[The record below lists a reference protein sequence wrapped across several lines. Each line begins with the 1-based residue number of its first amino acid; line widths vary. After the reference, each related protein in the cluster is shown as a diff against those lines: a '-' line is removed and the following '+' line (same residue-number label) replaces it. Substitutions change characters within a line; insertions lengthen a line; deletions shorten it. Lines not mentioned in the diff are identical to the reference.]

1 MKVEI
6 DRNAYNMLF
15 AIFQLSNVHD
25 TLDDISDCPKVIG
38 NLKESLDNFRVY
50 LDEETRVMLEVQ
62 FKIDEA
68 QFEAFDR
75 AVAESSKNFFN
86 EGFMNL
92 FTIID

>member
-25 TLDDISDCPKVIG
+25 TLDDISDCPKTIKS
-38 NLKESLDNFRVY
+38 LKLRLNNFRVY
-50 LDEETRVMLEVQ
+50 LDKETRQMLASQ
-62 FKIDEA
+62 YSIDEA

-86 EGFMNL
+86 EGFLNM

>member
-25 TLDDISDCPKVIG
+25 TLDDISDCPKTIN
-38 NLKESLDNFRVY
+38 NLRVY
-50 LDEETRVMLEVQ
+50 LDKETRQMLASQ
-62 FKIDEA
+62 YDIDEA

-75 AVAESSKNFFN
+75 AVAESSKNFFD
-86 EGFMNL
+86 EGFLNM